1 MTGRRVLMAALVVAA
16 ALACVPVINQLGGAL
31 AGALSL
37 PSGGTA
43 RLAWDLCWL
52 LLSAFLTVWLP
63 ARWSPHWPRG
73 LAVGLAGLWIGA
85 AAWAAWNMGSDFPTW
100 FVAAVL
106 IGVPIVAG
114 AAAWLGG
121 RRRKI

>member
-1 MTGRRVLMAALVVAA
+1 VLLAGLAVAA
-16 ALACVPVINQLGGAL
+16 ALACVPVLNELGGVL

-43 RLAWDLCWL
+43 RLAWDLGWL

-63 ARWSPHWPRG
+63 ARWSPLWPRG
-73 LAVGLAGLWIGA
+73 LAVGLAGLFIGA

-106 IGVPIVAG
+106 VGVPIVAG
-114 AAAWLGG
+114 AAAWMGG
-121 RRRKI
+121 SRRTR

>member
-1 MTGRRVLMAALVVAA
+1 MTGRRVLLAALIVAA
-16 ALACVPVINQLGGAL
+16 ALACVPVLNALGGAL

-43 RLAWDLCWL
+43 RLAWDLGWL
-52 LLSAFLTVWLP
+52 LLSAFMTVWLP

-85 AAWAAWNMGSDFPTW
+85 AAWAAWNMGSDFPAW
-100 FVAAVL
+100 FIAVVL
-106 IGVPIVAG
+106 IGVPLVAG
-114 AAAWLGG
+114 AAAWLGAS
-121 RRRKI
+121 RRTR